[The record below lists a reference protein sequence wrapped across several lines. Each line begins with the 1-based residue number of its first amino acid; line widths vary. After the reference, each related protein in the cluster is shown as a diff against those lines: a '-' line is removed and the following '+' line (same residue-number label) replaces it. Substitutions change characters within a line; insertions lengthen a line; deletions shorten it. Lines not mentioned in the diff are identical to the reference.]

1 MPFLANDFEIS
12 SAFGPS
18 YYGVQDLPELEALSP
33 PGDNSFAFVESE
45 GSWYFYDALSIT
57 APSSPT
63 VIVPDA
69 ITPPDP
75 GRWIQSSAGPP
86 PPHSHV
92 MTDISDLDASGVPY
106 APGVVGDWASVPTV
120 VAEALDEAI
129 KRRLNVV
136 NTAVNYLATFSDG
149 LIRVAAAGVVIS
161 LPASPGAGDVG
172 RSIVVKRVHTGATS
186 SVSGNGNTI
195 DGSASRTLVSRYD
208 AEVYTWTGSEW
219 DVN

>member
-1 MPFLANDFEIS
+1 
-12 SAFGPS
+12 
-18 YYGVQDLPELEALSP
+18 
-33 PGDNSFAFVESE
+33 
-45 GSWYFYDALSIT
+45 
-57 APSSPT
+57 
-63 VIVPDA
+63 
-69 ITPPDP
+69 
-75 GRWIQSSAGPP
+75 
-86 PPHSHV
+86 
-92 MTDISDLDASGVPY
+92 
-106 APGVVGDWASVPTV
+106 
-120 VAEALDEAI
+120 
-129 KRRLNVV
+129 LNVV